1 MNSGRS
7 WRQEYDSMK
16 QFIAEH
22 PEIVITPTEI
32 SVPQPVKDEFYAR
45 FDRIRG
51 AIVDER
57 YASLPVDM
65 ETLCRSYLDI
75 EKEVIALLG
84 IERIAMPVDLA
95 SFLHNPQEG
104 LARIL
109 YNRLFDLLQG
119 KEELDSFE
127 IQSATALDAIAT
139 DLYRLGYEWWAALTM
154 IRLLDPDQAFRV
166 DLDEDYKPFLTELKE
181 ISFGRQAH
189 HPTIRIPE
197 FALRLRTSGRYV
209 AVKMAIAKE
218 LESYVVPFKPAVKPK
233 KRTGDTSLVLDSRAM
248 LLSFMS
254 GPNDI
259 PVIADIY
266 ERTLTSPDWII
277 EYVTESEYQDGG
289 AIAQVRRHV
298 DGLNPKMG
306 AFVIVV
312 GVIGVGSEKPEETM
326 SEGVCAVAP
335 GFDIT
340 RLQRVVDRLVSV

>member
-1 MNSGRS
+1 
-7 WRQEYDSMK
+7 MK
-16 QFIAEH
+16 LFLAEH

-32 SVPQPVKDEFYAR
+32 SVPQPVRDEFYAR
-45 FDRIRG
+45 FDRVRG
-51 AIVDER
+51 AMVDER
-57 YASLPVDM
+57 YASLPLDV
-65 ETLCRSYLDI
+65 ETLCRSYQEI
-75 EKEVIALLG
+75 EREVVALLG

-95 SFLHNPQEG
+95 SFLHTPKDG

-119 KEELDSFE
+119 KTELGNFE
-127 IQSATALDAIAT
+127 AQSATDLDAVAA

-154 IRLLDPDQAFRV
+154 ILLLDPDQAFRV
-166 DLDEDYKPFLTELKE
+166 EFDEDYKPFLTDLTE

-197 FALRLRTSGRYV
+197 FALRLRASGRYV

-218 LESYVVPFKPAVKPK
+218 LEGYVVRFKPAVKPK

-277 EYVTESEYQDGG
+277 EYVTEGEYQDGG
-289 AIAQVRRHV
+289 AIAQVRHHV
-298 DGLNPKMG
+298 DGLKPKRG

-312 GVIGVGSEKPEETM
+312 GAAGPGSEEPKEAI
-326 SEGVCAVAP
+326 SEGVYAVAP
-335 GFDIT
+335 GFERT
-340 RLQRVVDRLVSV
+340 KLQAVVERVLSV